1 MVAPRRKA
9 ETEREMRAWLID
21 PLSQPVVRAATF
33 SDDLKIQATE
43 MLHQLQN
50 YDAPKIARRLTNGD
64 LLLVS
69 EETWIA
75 TGWFFRVQG
84 QEYFGRGI
92 ICGPP
97 VDLAYPVFTSA
108 KSTLI
113 ELLYTAG
120 WISWGNLP
128 QRADA

>member
-1 MVAPRRKA
+1 
-9 ETEREMRAWLID
+9 MRALLID
-21 PLSQPVVRAATF
+21 PLSQPVVQETTF
-33 SDDLKIQATE
+33 SDDLKTQAFE
-43 MLHQLQN
+43 MLDQFQN
-50 YDAPKIARRLTNGD
+50 HYLPPRIGGRFTNGD

-69 EETWIA
+69 EETWRA

-92 ICGPP
+92 ICGPA
-97 VDLAYPVFTSA
+97 VDPTNRVFTSA

-113 ELLYTAG
+113 ELLCTAG